1 MNSKG
6 NTNGAAPD
14 GSIEGGARASSYG
27 AQRSAQHAARDAGLR
42 EVAGAPARTGSRL
55 AGVVAVLAG
64 LAVALPAAAHPGHPD
79 SGFTAG
85 LLHPLTG
92 LDHLLAL
99 LAVGLWSREQRHG
112 AVLPPVFLVLMALG
126 AACAGA
132 GLALPALETS
142 IAATVLLLGGL
153 VACSPV
159 LQRRLPAQFAVVVV
173 AGCAFLHGLAHG
185 VELAGAASGAG
196 FLLTSAG
203 LMTLGALPGARLR
216 RMAGAAIG
224 ALGLCLL
231 TGVVGA

>member
-1 MNSKG
+1 MNSKA
-6 NTNGAAPD
+6 NTNGPVPGD
-14 GSIEGGARASSYG
+14 GMEGGARPSGYG

-42 EVAGAPARTGSRL
+42 EVAGAASRTGSRL

-64 LAVALPAAAHPGHPD
+64 LAVALPACAHPGHPD
-79 SGFTAG
+79 SGFTTG

-153 VACSPV
+153 VACAPGW
-159 LQRRLPAQFAVVVV
+159 QRRLPPQFAVVVV

-196 FLLTSAG
+196 FLLTSAA

>member
-14 GSIEGGARASSYG
+14 GGIEGGARASGYG

-42 EVAGAPARTGSRL
+42 EVTGVWSRTGSRL

-126 AACAGA
+126 SACAGA

-159 LQRRLPAQFAVVVV
+159 LQRRLPAQFAVVV
-173 AGCAFLHGLAHG
+173 AHG

>member
-6 NTNGAAPD
+6 NTRESAPR
-14 GSIEGGARASSYG
+14 GGIEGGAGASGWG

-42 EVAGAPARTGSRL
+42 AVAGAPARTGSRL

-64 LAVALPAAAHPGHPD
+64 LAVALPAAAHPGHAD

-153 VACSPV
+153 AACAPG
-159 LQRRLPAQFAVVVV
+159 LQRRVPPQVAVMVVGV
-173 AGCAFLHGLAHG
+173 CAFLHGLAHG

-196 FLLTSAG
+196 FLLTSAA

-224 ALGLCLL
+224 AAGLCLL
-231 TGVVGA
+231 AGVVGA